1 MLVEHYNQP
10 SFITNDPLGIVRQLK
25 RPKDIEIM
33 GLILATIS
41 WGNRVSIMKSG
52 KKLMSIMEGEP
63 YYFLK
68 HFEEINL
75 DSLFDFK
82 HRTFNVFDL
91 HFFIK
96 RLQDIYKKHESLEEV
111 FYPEFKNSNNSYYP
125 IINFRKLFLGNYPT
139 IRTKKHIANPQ
150 KGSAAKRLNMFL
162 RWMVRNDEKGVDFG
176 LWNKIE
182 TSKLSCPL
190 DVHSG
195 NTARM
200 LKLIER
206 KNNDWKAVEELDHT
220 LRILDKNDPV
230 KYDFALFGWGIDKS
244 SIVI

>member
-1 MLVEHYNQP
+1 MLVDHYNQP
-10 SFITNDPLGIVRQLK
+10 SFITNDPLGIVRQLDN
-25 RPKDIEIM
+25 PKDIEIM

-41 WGNRVSIMKSG
+41 WGNRISIIKSG
-52 KKLMSIMEGEP
+52 KKLLSIMEGEP

-68 HFEEINL
+68 HFEEKNL
-75 DSLFDFK
+75 DSLLDFK

-91 HFFIK
+91 QFFIK
-96 RLQDIYKKHESLEEV
+96 RLQSIYKKHDSLEEI
-111 FYPEFKNSNNSYYP
+111 FFPEFKNNINSYYP
-125 IINFRKLFLGNYPT
+125 IIKFRNLFLGDYST

-162 RWMVRNDEKGVDFG
+162 RWMVRNDGKGVDFG
-176 LWNKIE
+176 LWTKIK

-190 DVHSG
+190 DIHSG
-195 NTARM
+195 NTARK

-206 KNNDWKAVEELDHT
+206 KNNDWKAVEELDNS
-220 LRILDKNDPV
+220 LRYLDKNDPV

-244 SIVI
+244 SSVI